1 MKRGFRY
8 VPIFLH
14 QSSNKP
20 KIRPVSDFAADINGI
35 SLNSLLLSVPDLT
48 ASLIGAL
55 FRFMQR
61 KVSVVADKIE
71 VFHGVWIIEK
81 NIRGDIGVL
90 LIEFV
95 MRVMSFSSTCSPVG
109 IV

>member
-1 MKRGFRY
+1 MKRGHRY

-20 KIRPVSDFAADINGI
+20 RIRPVWDFAADVNGI
-35 SLNSLLLSVPDLT
+35 SLNSLLLRGPDLT
-48 ASLIGAL
+48 ASLIGVL
-55 FRFMQR
+55 FRFMQC
-61 KVSVVADKIE
+61 KVSVVADMNE
-71 VFHGVWIIEK
+71 VFH
-81 NIRGDIGVL
+81 RDS

-95 MRVMSFSSTCSPVG
+95 MPVMSFSSTCSPVG